1 MDVLYAFNAKT
12 EPNLNIKKETGRETI
27 PNGSQ
32 QSAATITGSAISIA
46 NLLDYV
52 NKYFPDILPEEVL
65 KHYGHT
71 SRPEEKIGDS
81 ALFQDRLDIAD
92 RNRAVILQK
101 KRKVLRKNWRNLR
114 GHTAKSFAESTSR
127 K

>member
-1 MDVLYAFNAKT
+1 MRPGFQRPV
-12 EPNLNIKKETGRETI
+12 
-27 PNGSQ
+27 
-32 QSAATITGSAISIA
+32 TGSEESVALNEPALTEKPLRIAGSIINIA

-114 GHTAKSFAESTSR
+114 GHTAKSFSESTSR